1 MIMLTH
7 GMTGALI
14 RASSRDG
21 GQQAGANGAA
31 DSTSGGPLD
40 RSRDRSTASGD
51 VSAKSVDGIVAAL
64 ASVPDELSRLL
75 ANRSREDLTQP
86 AQDGGWGIVE
96 ILPHFHD
103 WERVIRDRVDR
114 ILTEE
119 TPELEEHDDSLWAI
133 EHDYSSQDPL
143 DVLAAFRE
151 QREALVELLESLD
164 EAAWDRDARLPKHG
178 RITLH
183 WLLNNVCDHDARHMM
198 QVRDVLA

>member
-1 MIMLTH
+1 MIMLTR
-7 GMTGALI
+7 GTAGTLI

-21 GQQAGANGAA
+21 GQQAGANGVN
-31 DSTSGGPLD
+31 DSTSGGSSA
-40 RSRDRSTASGD
+40 RSRDRSAAGE
-51 VSAKSVDGIVAAL
+51 VSARSIDGIVAAL

-114 ILTEE
+114 ILTEQ

-143 DVLAAFRE
+143 AVLAAFRE
-151 QREALVELLESLD
+151 QRAALVELLESLD
-164 EAAWDRDARLPKHG
+164 DSAWNRDARLPKHG

>member
-1 MIMLTH
+1 MIMLTR

-14 RASSRDG
+14 RASFRDG
-21 GQQAGANGAA
+21 GQRAGANGAA
-31 DSTSGGPLD
+31 DSTSSGPSD

-51 VSAKSVDGIVAAL
+51 VSARSVDGVIAAL

-75 ANRSREDLTQP
+75 ANRSRDDLTQP

-96 ILPHFHD
+96 ILPHFLD
-103 WERVIRDRVDR
+103 WEHVIRDRVDR

-119 TPELEEHDDSLWAI
+119 TPELEEHDDTLWAI

-151 QREALVELLESLD
+151 QREALVELLESID
-164 EAAWDRDARLPKHG
+164 DAAWNRAARLPKHG